1 MSMSFVGSSSGG
13 ASKGVGV
20 KDADGA
26 VADSG
31 AAREEEEEEEE
42 EAEEEVEMEVE
53 EDVRADCCR

>member
-42 EAEEEVEMEVE
+42 AEEEVEMEVE